1 MAYSV
6 RTAFGNLNNIDAF
19 GAATMFENLIS
30 DPERLLAWHTIF
42 IIITAIVV
50 AKGVKSGLESAVI
63 RLMPALL
70 VLLLALVIF
79 SAIEGKFYEGLTF
92 MLYPDFSQVTWKT
105 VLIAMG
111 QAFLV

>member
-1 MAYSV
+1 M
-6 RTAFGNLNNIDAF
+6 TNNI
-19 GAATMFENLIS
+19 TIIIRMFS
-30 DPERLLAWHTIF
+30 PCKSSTIF

-50 AKGVKSGLESAVI
+50 AKGVKSGLESAVV

-79 SAIEGKFYEGLTF
+79 SAIEGKFYDGLRF
-92 MLYPDFSQVTWKT
+92 MLYPDFSQITWKS

-111 QAFLV
+111 QAFFS